1 MISATQLKNYFQF
14 LALYINWTVQRWAEN
29 MHDSDMGEIILEH
42 LQMNAYTRPQDD
54 WEKEKN
60 SSF

>member
-1 MISATQLKNYFQF
+1 M
-14 LALYINWTVQRWAEN
+14 QRWAEN
-29 MHDSDMGEIILEH
+29 MHDSDMREIILEH
-42 LQMNAYTRPQDD
+42 LQMNAYTRPQDE